1 MMKARRPQS
10 RAHGSRDI
18 LKRHTDPHIAAIQLC
33 VEHGH
38 RMPAL
43 ILIFTGIDFM
53 ASLNRPESEPDV
65 RRQDFLDWAEK
76 YVLPN
81 GDFSCSSL
89 DLYAARCALVHTYTP
104 ISKLSRQKKAKEILY
119 SWGKADGKGAQA
131 FLDEIGI
138 TTNVVVHIDDL
149 IAAFRAGV
157 EQFVR
162 DMARYARK
170 GALARRRA
178 NKVFQDQRYLI

>member
-1 MMKARRPQS
+1 M
-10 RAHGSRDI
+10 

-33 VEHGH
+33 LEHGH

-53 ASLNRPESEPDV
+53 ASLTRPETEPDV
-65 RRQDFLDWAEK
+65 RRQDVLDWAEK
-76 YVLPN
+76 YVLSN
-81 GDFSCSSL
+81 GNFSCSAL

-104 ISKLSRQKKAKEILY
+104 SSKLSRQKKAKEILY
-119 SWGKADGKGAQA
+119 SWGKADGKGAQDL
-131 FLDEIGI
+131 LDQVGM
-138 TTNVVVHIDDL
+138 TNSVVVHIDDL
-149 IAAFRAGV
+149 IVAFRAGV

-170 GALARRRA
+170 GALARQRA
-178 NKVFQDQRYLI
+178 NKIFQNQKSLI

>member
-1 MMKARRPQS
+1 
-10 RAHGSRDI
+10 
-18 LKRHTDPHIAAIQLC
+18 
-33 VEHGH
+33 
-38 RMPAL
+38 
-43 ILIFTGIDFM
+43 M
-53 ASLNRPESEPDV
+53 ASLNRPESKPDV
-65 RRQDFLDWAEK
+65 RRQDFLDWSDK
-76 YVLPN
+76 YILPN

-119 SWGKADGKGAQA
+119 AWGKADGKGAQA
-131 FLDEIGI
+131 FLDEVGM

-149 IAAFRAGV
+149 TVAFRAGV

-162 DMARYARK
+162 DMASYARK

-178 NKVFQDQRYLI
+178 PQLRNARERGLEIEFDVAIHEDDCKANVVYSLLIDQEFIKVLAEVEANLAISLYKPS

>member
-1 MMKARRPQS
+1 M
-10 RAHGSRDI
+10 
-18 LKRHTDPHIAAIQLC
+18 LKRLTDPHIAAIQLC
-33 VEHGH
+33 LEHGH

-76 YVLPN
+76 YVLSN
-81 GDFSCSSL
+81 GTFSCSAL

-119 SWGKADGKGAQA
+119 SWGKADGKGAQD
-131 FLDEIGI
+131 FLDQVGM

-149 IAAFRAGV
+149 IVAFRTGV
-157 EQFVR
+157 EQFLR

-178 NKVFQDQRYLI
+178 NKVFQDQKSLI